1 MNISLTPQLEKLV
14 SSKVASG
21 RYYSASEVVRE
32 ALRLLQARDEA
43 REVQLHELRAKIAE
57 GLDSLARGDWVDG
70 DDFFKRLQQREETLQ
85 PEPR

>member
-14 SSKVASG
+14 SSKVASA